1 MTIRVEQI
9 ETRTAPEAVLATMHD
24 LYVLAEQEEL
34 PGDPPTPL
42 ERHVLEWRHRPD
54 SEDAPRWLL
63 WDDDELIGM
72 AIVWVDLEQNLEN
85 GFARAW
91 IRPDRRG
98 EGHFRELA
106 GPILDYLDAHGRT
119 RVDTYVLQG
128 APETAL
134 CERLGLK
141 SVYKEKRSRLVMA
154 EVDRHLMQSWV
165 DRAPERASE
174 YHLLT
179 LRTPFPEDVVAPYAE
194 LQFQMNTAPMEDFE
208 FEDEVITPERWLERE
223 QWLADNKRDLYA
235 MVAVHTETGAY
246 AGSTSISYDPLH
258 PSQAWQWETVV
269 HPDHRNKGLG
279 RWLKGA
285 NILRILDERP
295 DVERVD
301 TWNAG
306 SNEPMLNINVAMGF
320 APILFPEA
328 WQGPT
333 AGVRAS
339 LFG

>member
-1 MTIRVEQI
+1 MTIRIEQI
-9 ETRTAPEAVLATMHD
+9 DTRRVPEATLRVMHG
-24 LYVLAEQEEL
+24 LYGLAEQEEL

-42 ERHVLEWRHRPD
+42 ERRVLEWRHRPE

-63 WDDDELIGM
+63 WDGDELIGM
-72 AIVWVDLEQNLEN
+72 GIVWIDLEQNLEN
-85 GFARAW
+85 AFARAW

-98 EGHFRELA
+98 EGLFRTIA
-106 GPILDYLDAHGRT
+106 GPMLDLMDELGRI
-119 RVDTYVLQG
+119 RVDTYVLKG
-128 APETAL
+128 ASETAL
-134 CERLGLK
+134 CERLGLR
-141 SVYKEKRSRLVMA
+141 SVYNEKRSRLVMA
-154 EVDRHLMQSWV
+154 AVDRDLMQSWV
-165 DRAPERASE
+165 DRAPERASD

-179 LRTPFPEDVVAPYAE
+179 LRTPFPTEVVAPYAE

-223 QWLADNKRDLYA
+223 QWLADTKRELYA
-235 MVAVHTETGAY
+235 MVAVHTRTGVH

-258 PSQAWQWETVV
+258 PVQAWQWETVV

-285 NILRILDERP
+285 NILRILEERP
-295 DVERVD
+295 DIRWID

-306 SNEPMLNINVAMGF
+306 SNEPMLAINVAMGF
-320 APILFPEA
+320 EAIVFPES

-333 AGVRAS
+333 AGVRNS
-339 LFG
+339 LM